1 MKYTFP
7 LKKTVGW
14 TALTSLEDCAAAST
28 AMGDV
33 LSIVNVWFVGSGEGL
48 PSPLHW
54 KVSRPTLDHHLNG
67 GGLGQLSPRS
77 PSVADQLV
85 KVQFEKLN
93 VEYGNLQVQCP
104 KSDVGSENLKDKC

>member
-1 MKYTFP
+1 MVANIKDLYGNSGYVFKRFFMKYTFP

-54 KVSRPTLDHHLNG
+54 KVSRPPFERGWVRSIEHTISI
-67 GGLGQLSPRS
+67 LS
-77 PSVADQLV
+77 LIHI
-85 KVQFEKLN
+85 
-93 VEYGNLQVQCP
+93 
-104 KSDVGSENLKDKC
+104 